1 VNQTEVTMQTL
12 KKEVIIPK
20 GSAKPLAPYS
30 PGIRFGDLVFTSG
43 QIGLDPATGK
53 LVPGG
58 VEAET
63 RQALT
68 NLSKI
73 LAAGDSSLDQVVK
86 VTVYVQNIA
95 DYGLVNQ
102 VYSEFFSADPPARAI
117 IQGDLPAGALVE
129 FDAIGFAN

>member
-1 VNQTEVTMQTL
+1 MS
-12 KKEVIIPK
+12 KKEVIIPV
-20 GSAKPLAPYS
+20 GGAKPLAPYS
-30 PGIRFGDLVFTSG
+30 PGIRYGDFVFTSG
-43 QIGLDPATGK
+43 QIGLDPAIGK

-73 LAAGDSSLDQVVK
+73 LVAADSSMANALK
-86 VTVYVQNIA
+86 ITVYVKDIA

-102 VYSEFFSADPPARAI
+102 VYAEFFTDDPPARAI

-129 FDAIGFAN
+129 FDAVAFVSG